1 MAWYG
6 RMVQLTHSTST
17 YILEILGEKEGKF
30 PSHNVSGR
38 LEQATQSLAALAT
51 LYLMT
56 EAAGRSQA
64 TLDAKRRDL
73 QRFLVFYQGLY
84 KHDRPDVW
92 FVGDE
97 GVPEGA
103 VP

>member
-1 MAWYG
+1 M
-6 RMVQLTHSTST
+6 RKIKPQLTTPTPHKGA
-17 YILEILGEKEGKF
+17 ILPKN

-73 QRFLVFYQGLY
+73 QRFLVFYQDLY
-84 KHDRPDVW
+84 K
-92 FVGDE
+92 
-97 GVPEGA
+97 A
-103 VP
+103 QT